1 MEATNARHTMMREQ
15 GINLPEER
23 PGGRSGL
30 ASRMRHVERRGENP
44 PTINDRA
51 RGGRPRRRTGASE
64 NQGGGG
70 GAGGGRAGGVGRRG
84 GSSRAGHRPPWR
96 EEVAVRPMPGR
107 EKSRRMWHIPVPSP
121 TPQFFCKDAHA
132 GRRGGRRARRVFDDY
147 RSAKFPLGGL
157 PRIDTTIRTG
167 SLHIVLV
174 GNIVAICLLAGRFP
188 STLLTAITGLLSAP
202 FGNMRL

>member
-1 MEATNARHTMMREQ
+1 M
-15 GINLPEER
+15 
-23 PGGRSGL
+23 
-30 ASRMRHVERRGENP
+30 
-44 PTINDRA
+44 
-51 RGGRPRRRTGASE
+51 RPRRK
-64 NQGGGG
+64 GGGIRRRSTIAREGGGRGEGRGRLKIRGEGG
-70 GAGGGRAGGVGRRG
+70 GARGRERGEAGGVGRRG

-167 SLHIVLV
+167 SLLVLV
-174 GNIVAICLLAGRFP
+174 GNIVAICLLAGCFP
-188 STLLTAITGLLSAP
+188 STLLTAITGLLLLPLAT
-202 FGNMRL
+202 